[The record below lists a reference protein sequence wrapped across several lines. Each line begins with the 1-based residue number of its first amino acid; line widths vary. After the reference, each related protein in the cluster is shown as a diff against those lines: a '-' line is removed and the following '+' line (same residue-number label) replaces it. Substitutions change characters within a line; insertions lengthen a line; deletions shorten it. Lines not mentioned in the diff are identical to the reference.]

1 MPKSVNSR
9 GIQPPPRPAM
19 TRPPA
24 MLSAV
29 AMTLP
34 RCAGLRMP
42 AGVTSV
48 PISTRSVMAAM
59 ALTIDHASR
68 IGNCGDCGP

>member
-9 GIQPPPRPAM
+9 SIQPPPRPGM

-24 MLSAV
+24 MASAV
-29 AMTLP
+29 AMVLP

-48 PISTRSVMAAM
+48 PISTRAVMAAS
-59 ALTIDHASR
+59 AATAVHASR
-68 IGNCGDCGP
+68 MGMSGDCGP